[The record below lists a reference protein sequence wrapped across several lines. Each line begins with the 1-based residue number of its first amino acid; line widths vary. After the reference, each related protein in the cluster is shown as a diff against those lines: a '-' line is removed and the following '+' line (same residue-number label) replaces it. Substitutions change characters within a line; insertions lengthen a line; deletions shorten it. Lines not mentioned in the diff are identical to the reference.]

1 MTSVSVFE
9 RDMLHR
15 RMRFKGDDEKSGMV
29 YLDSSRSVFAN
40 FSTEEVCKQQLEHF
54 SQDYALSSQCLDDF
68 VPNTE
73 SVQKDIKEWLAMG
86 CSLEQLLD
94 TIKRTHN
101 YGGVSLI
108 SEESVMKYHL
118 TNEFCQIAR
127 TRTNLVGVEKQVVSS
142 ILLMVEVS
150 VYVLDNV
157 ILKLECSDFNVVFP
171 KQILVE
177 GDRVL
182 CLASEEYDW
191 SAKFTIPL
199 MRFVY
204 SFGARKRSV
213 QFVELMVLPVCFE
226 LDISEFQTIELYEGL
241 FFLCVN
247 TFDHYDYS
255 GYDLES
261 ELLRIKDKFLKL
273 LESVRDYAR
282 FVRLIRDQL
291 NSRPWVFV
299 TYNMVCDGF
308 SQFDDLFGDH
318 FIESVNLGNGYVPT
332 YANQLKIS
340 TLPPNCVII
349 LSYDRDGFEILTRVE
364 VEWGLIRNVHHFCED
379 FVYSSESSN
388 TYSISLRDKREMFD
402 IDLPVCCFA
411 NYSRAV
417 LAFTD
422 LGLEV
427 PPIFNFSKLFDE
439 MPPQFIVRQFS
450 IISNEVYDNVINVA
464 KHMSVVNCTYPYVRE
479 KFSLVLR

>member
-1 MTSVSVFE
+1 MTSASVFE

-15 RMRFKGDDEKSGMV
+15 RMRFKGDDEEFRMV
-29 YLDSSRSVFAN
+29 YVDSSRSVFAN

-54 SQDYALSSQCLDDF
+54 AQDYALSSQCLDDF

-94 TIKRTHN
+94 TIKKTHN

-118 TNEFCQIAR
+118 TNEFFQIAR
-127 TRTNLVGVEKQVVSS
+127 TKAKLVGVEKQVVSS

-157 ILKLECSDFNVVFP
+157 ILKLECSDLSVVFP
-171 KQILVE
+171 KQIAFE

-182 CLASEEYDW
+182 HLASERYDW

-204 SFGARKRSV
+204 SSGVRKRGS
-213 QFVELMVLPVCFE
+213 QLVELMALPVCFE
-226 LDISEFQTIELYEGL
+226 LDISEFRTIELYEGV
-241 FFLCVN
+241 FFLCVS

-261 ELLRIKDKFLKL
+261 ELFRIKDKFLKL
-273 LESVRDYAR
+273 LESVRNYAC

-291 NSRPWVFV
+291 NSRPWVFI
-299 TYNMVCDGF
+299 TDKMSCDGF
-308 SQFDDLFGDH
+308 SHFDDMFGDN

-332 YANQLKIS
+332 YANQVLVT

-349 LSYDRDGFEILTRVE
+349 LSYDRGDFEILTRVE
-364 VEWGLIRNVHHFCED
+364 VEWGLIRNVYHFCED

-388 TYSISLRDKREMFD
+388 AYSISFRDKQEMFD

-411 NYSRAV
+411 NYSKAV

-422 LGLEV
+422 LGLQV

-479 KFSLVLR
+479 KFLLVLR